1 MFVFICCKSSDFLGF
16 LFQLLHSGPST
27 GLFIVWKIGESHWPG
42 DLWFR
47 DLLWTLMEISG
58 SFQTKHLT
66 CGGPR
71 FTTYV
76 CERGWDYLV
85 WKSGMGPWHGRK
97 TKQKKKLC
105 AFQLHCDLLSP
116 RTFVPSLLDVKHR
129 KIYYAPQSPQW
140 LVARERRHF
149 LKLKNTLMK
158 WEEQLYRTTQEL
170 EGVGANR
177 PPEGAAI
184 MGPQFLTQLEL
195 FEGTE
200 AFLSLVYPDFRENY
214 NTNSPGRWM
223 SELQASNRHGPSVP
237 VLLLLGRKTHLPK
250 SLKCEG
256 KLLASLPCLASSL
269 QAFDRAACLGKQGKW
284 SLMPGVWRKVVQGL
298 GRSVSNQDGASLP
311 EGNGVWTAGWKE
323 EKRTLY
329 LLWLSL
335 TISDSEMK
343 GTVRRRQSLS
353 AKGALGAES
362 PVPLPHA
369 LLTESLSPATLPW
382 QANFTQPWNDLGVWL
397 QLEACVCQIHSTSA
411 QLVWK
416 FCLVWAEA
424 PKW

>member
-27 GLFIVWKIGESHWPG
+27 GLFIVWKIGQSHWPG

-76 CERGWDYLV
+76 CERGWDYVV

-158 WEEQLYRTTQEL
+158 WGEQLYRTTQQL

-177 PPEGAAI
+177 PQEGAAI
-184 MGPQFLTQLEL
+184 MGP
-195 FEGTE
+195 
-200 AFLSLVYPDFRENY
+200 
-214 NTNSPGRWM
+214 
-223 SELQASNRHGPSVP
+223 
-237 VLLLLGRKTHLPK
+237 
-250 SLKCEG
+250 
-256 KLLASLPCLASSL
+256 
-269 QAFDRAACLGKQGKW
+269 
-284 SLMPGVWRKVVQGL
+284 
-298 GRSVSNQDGASLP
+298 
-311 EGNGVWTAGWKE
+311 
-323 EKRTLY
+323 
-329 LLWLSL
+329 
-335 TISDSEMK
+335 
-343 GTVRRRQSLS
+343 
-353 AKGALGAES
+353 
-362 PVPLPHA
+362 
-369 LLTESLSPATLPW
+369 
-382 QANFTQPWNDLGVWL
+382 
-397 QLEACVCQIHSTSA
+397 
-411 QLVWK
+411 
-416 FCLVWAEA
+416 
-424 PKW
+424 